1 MTIEASDL
9 VEDIR
14 EFIKD
19 NKTQLDPDELEDLRR
34 TALILLSIG
43 KDGF

>member
-1 MTIEASDL
+1 MTVEAQDL
-9 VEDIR
+9 VDDIR
-14 EFIKD
+14 QFIKE